1 MTLEVLE
8 QEEEASEPVTGAER
22 AAAPRPFIPGTTGEK
37 EWGPIAK

>member
-8 QEEEASEPVTGAER
+8 QEEEASEPDLPQGNR
-22 AAAPRPFIPGTTGEK
+22 PSPRPFIPGTTGEK